1 MTVSAT
7 AVLAI
12 LGIVGSF
19 VDNSLV
25 KRLLQGIAK
34 KTPTKLDDLVVD
46 ILYSAVQT
54 GAPEE
59 AVEKKLDAVQ
69 AQYNAATPEERA
81 ELKAPSTRIRV
92 EDGTIVADTTEDG
105 AVAW

>member
-1 MTVSAT
+1 MSAT

-19 VDNSLV
+19 IDNSLV

-34 KTPTKLDDLVVD
+34 KTPTKLDDMIVD

-69 AQYNAATPEERA
+69 EQYDAATPEE
-81 ELKAPSTRIRV
+81 KAAMKEPSVRFRV
-92 EDGTIVADTTEDG
+92 EDGTIVAD
-105 AVAW
+105 

>member
-1 MTVSAT
+1 MSVT
-7 AVLAI
+7 AVLTI

-46 ILYSAVQT
+46 ILYSAAQA
-54 GAPEE
+54 GEPEE
-59 AVEKKLDAVQ
+59 RVAEKLDAVQ
-69 AQYNAATPEERA
+69 EQYDAATPEE
-81 ELKAPSTRIRV
+81 KAAMKEPSVRFRV
-92 EDGTIVADTTEDG
+92 EDGTIIAD
-105 AVAW
+105 